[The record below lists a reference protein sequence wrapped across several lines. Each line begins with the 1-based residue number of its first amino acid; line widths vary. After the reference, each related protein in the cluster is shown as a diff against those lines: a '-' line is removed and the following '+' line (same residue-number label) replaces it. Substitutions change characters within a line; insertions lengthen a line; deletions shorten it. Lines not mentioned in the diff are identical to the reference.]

1 MKKIIRLTES
11 DLTRI
16 VKRVLMEQTS
26 SMVDDVKKFCND
38 NGFTEDGDF
47 LTKSNEKF
55 TISIAFI
62 LQDDKDYTKYNKTLL
77 CVSNKTSIP
86 LKCDVLKIN
95 FDNSNWNL
103 STFESTIK
111 KYMV

>member
-26 SMVDDVKKFCND
+26 SMVDDVKKFGKD
-38 NGFTEDGDF
+38 NGFLIRNNDSTFYKTND
-47 LTKSNEKF
+47 KF
-55 TISIAFI
+55 EIYI
-62 LQDDKDYTKYNKTLL
+62 KTDSGSTVDL
-77 CVSNKTSIP
+77 CVSNIKNKMS
-86 LKCDVLKIN
+86 CDV
-95 FDNSNWNL
+95 FDTMYNNNNWNL
-103 STFESTIK
+103 STFESTVK